1 MTEPAKSAESAVTDP
16 RRATAERNLAAILDA
31 GERLL
36 RSDREPTI
44 SAVAAEAGVSR
55 PTVYAHFRDRRA
67 IVEAIVA
74 RAVERAM
81 SAVRSARPDEGPPA
95 AALERLI
102 AESWEHVAGDQQIA
116 RAAAA
121 DLSADAMRRAHA
133 SARALIADLVE
144 RGRVDGAFRDD
155 LPASW
160 LITSLLALVHAAA
173 EDVRSGT
180 LSREQA
186 GEILLTTIPDLLAKP
201 GI

>member
-1 MTEPAKSAESAVTDP
+1 VSETTKTDL
-16 RRATAERNLAAILDA
+16 RKAIAERNLTAILDA

-55 PTVYAHFRDRRA
+55 PTVYTHFKDRRA
-67 IVEAIVA
+67 IVEAIVE

-81 SAVRSARPDEGPPA
+81 SSVRSARPEEGPA
-95 AALERLI
+95 GDALERLI
-102 AESWEHVAGDQQIA
+102 AESWEHVAGDQAIA

-121 DLSADAMRRAHA
+121 DLSADAMRRAHS
-133 SARALIADLVE
+133 SARTVIADLVD
-144 RGRVDGAFRDD
+144 RGRREGTFRDD

-160 LITSLLALVHAAA
+160 LVTSLLSLVHGAA

-180 LSREQA
+180 LSRKQA
-186 GEILLTTIPDLLAKP
+186 GTILLTTIPDLFAPPAP
-201 GI
+201 GR